1 MAHSKLENYLKTY
14 RKRAGLTQREV
25 AFLLGCENGAQVSRY
40 EKRRRVPPLCAALA
54 CEAVF
59 GVPVAELFA
68 GLSERAG
75 KEIQKRLLELRS
87 RLQTKASKG
96 GEARMTAQKL
106 HWFADRHGMTDGNQG
121 TQP

>member
-1 MAHSKLENYLKTY
+1 MPPQKLQNYLLAF

-40 EKRRRVPPLCAALA
+40 EKRRRLPPLQTALA

-68 GLSERAG
+68 GLRDGAR
-75 KEIQKRLLELRS
+75 KEIGSRLLALKSQLEANS
-87 RLQTKASKG
+87 GKASD
-96 GEARMTAQKL
+96 ARMNAQKL
-106 HWFADRHGMTDGNQG
+106 RWLAERHGIAAE
-121 TQP
+121 TQ